1 MVEYNVKYGARVM
14 TTMLN
19 GEMQR
24 IVFDD
29 MYRIFTIKNDGDST
43 IYASFDDDI
52 VPGNDGV
59 YAVNPKT
66 TTNIAFVLRSN
77 YINIQGTGS
86 VEVSVGNLYI
96 PIHTGD
102 VVTTGGGPGG
112 DVEITTNEDVDE
124 LFKG

>member
-1 MVEYNVKYGARVM
+1 MVEYRVKYGARVM
-14 TTMLN
+14 TTMLS

-24 IVFDD
+24 IVFDN

-43 IYASFDDDI
+43 IYASFDDEI

-59 YAVNPKT
+59 YSVSPHT
-66 TTNIAFVLRSN
+66 TTNIAFVSRSN
-77 YINIQGTGS
+77 YINLQGTGS

-112 DVEITTNEDVDE
+112 DVENTTTDDIDE
-124 LFKG
+124 LFKD